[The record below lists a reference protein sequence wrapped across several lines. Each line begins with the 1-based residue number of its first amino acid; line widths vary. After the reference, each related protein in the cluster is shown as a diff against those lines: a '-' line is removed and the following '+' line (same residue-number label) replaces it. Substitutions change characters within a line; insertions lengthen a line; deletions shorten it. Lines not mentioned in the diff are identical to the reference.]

1 MAQRLIWGVKKRAL
15 WGNILLSFCI
25 MNLILDN
32 FSLLYGRLNWVCGC
46 RRVPSDWRYTQG
58 NLVTLANVME
68 QPSHSKLSLFSR
80 PCGANYF
87 LSTVNAEVFALAS
100 DKLIATVQGR
110 LFTAF
115 LSKQTLNL
123 VIVDTENWL
132 VSNIRGMVF
141 SQLYIYF
148 WM

>member
-1 MAQRLIWGVKKRAL
+1 MTLPMAQRLIRGVKKHTR

-32 FSLLYGRLNWVCGC
+32 FSLLYRRLNWVCGC

-68 QPSHSKLSLFSR
+68 QPSHSKLSLFSC

-87 LSTVNAEVFALAS
+87 LSTVNVEVFALAS
-100 DKLIATVQGR
+100 DKLITTLQGR
-110 LFTAF
+110 LFAIF
-115 LSKQTLNL
+115 LSKQTLNI
-123 VIVDTENWL
+123 VICDA
-132 VSNIRGMVF
+132 
-141 SQLYIYF
+141 
-148 WM
+148 